1 MFLRKANNTKNGVK
15 NVNDKKIIIGFI
27 ALTLLILGGGVY
39 ILSATST
46 SVKTTSSQNA
56 KVEVDQKTF
65 DWGNIPYSGG
75 NATKTFTIK
84 NTGTDTLKLTS
95 IKTSCDC
102 TKAQIAIDGKTSPYF
117 SMHSTSSWVGEVAS
131 GKEAQLTV
139 IFDPA
144 FHGPTG
150 VGPVERLISL
160 ETNDIQNP
168 KIEFSLK
175 GVVVK
180 D

>member
-1 MFLRKANNTKNGVK
+1 M
-15 NVNDKKIIIGFI
+15 NDKKIIIGFVI
-27 ALTLLILGGGVY
+27 LTLLILGGGIYV
-39 ILSATST
+39 LATST
-46 SVKTTSSQNA
+46 PAAPAQVISSQNA
-56 KVEVDQKTF
+56 KVQVDQKNF

-84 NTGTDTLKLTS
+84 NAGTDILKLTGV
-95 IKTSCDC
+95 KTSCTC
-102 TKAQIAIDGKTSPYF
+102 TKAQVSIDGKVSPYF
-117 SMHSTSSWVGEVAS
+117 SMHSTSGWVGEVS
-131 GKEAQLTV
+131 PGKEAQLLV

-150 VGPVERLISL
+150 VGPIERLISM
-160 ETNDIQNP
+160 ETNDSQNP

-180 D
+180 

>member
-1 MFLRKANNTKNGVK
+1 MA
-15 NVNDKKIIIGFI
+15 DKKIIIGLI
-27 ALTLLILGGGVY
+27 VLTILILGGGVY
-39 ILSATST
+39 FLSSTATST
-46 SVKTTSSQNA
+46 QVTPSQNV
-56 KVEVDQKTF
+56 KVEIPERTF

-84 NTGTDTLKLTS
+84 NTGTGVLQLS
-95 IKTSCDC
+95 GVKTSCTC
-102 TKAQIAIDGKTSPYF
+102 TKAQVTIDGKGSPYF
-117 SMHSTSSWVGEVAS
+117 SMHSTSGWVGQVAP
-131 GKEAQLTV
+131 GKEAQLLV

-144 FHGPTG
+144 FHGPSG
-150 VGPVERLISL
+150 VGSVERLISL

-180 D
+180 DK

>member
-1 MFLRKANNTKNGVK
+1 MA
-15 NVNDKKIIIGFI
+15 DKKIIIGLI
-27 ALTLLILGGGVY
+27 VLTMLILGGGVY
-39 ILSATST
+39 FLSSTATST
-46 SVKTTSSQNA
+46 QVTPSQNV
-56 KVEVDQKTF
+56 KVEIPERTF

-84 NTGTDTLKLTS
+84 NTGTGVLQLS
-95 IKTSCDC
+95 GVKTSCTC
-102 TKAQIAIDGKTSPYF
+102 TKAQVTIDGKGSPYF
-117 SMHSTSSWVGEVAS
+117 SMHSTTGWVGEVAP
-131 GKEAQLTV
+131 GKEAQLLV

-180 D
+180 DK

>member
-1 MFLRKANNTKNGVK
+1 MA
-15 NVNDKKIIIGFI
+15 DKKIIIGLI
-27 ALTLLILGGGVY
+27 VLTMLILGGGVY
-39 ILSATST
+39 FLSSTATST
-46 SVKTTSSQNA
+46 QVTPSQNV
-56 KVEVDQKTF
+56 KVEIPERTF

-84 NTGTDTLKLTS
+84 NTGTGVLQLS
-95 IKTSCDC
+95 GVKTSCTC
-102 TKAQIAIDGKTSPYF
+102 TKAQVTIDGKGSPYF
-117 SMHSTSSWVGEVAS
+117 SMHPTSGWVGQVAP
-131 GKEAQLTV
+131 GKEAQLLV

-180 D
+180 DK

>member
-1 MFLRKANNTKNGVK
+1 M
-15 NVNDKKIIIGFI
+15 NDKKIIIGFVV
-27 ALTLLILGGGVY
+27 LTIVILGGGIF
-39 ILSATST
+39 ILSSTTST
-46 SVKTTSSQNA
+46 PSKITASQNA
-56 KVEVDQKTF
+56 KAEVDQKTF

-84 NTGTDTLKLTS
+84 NSGTDTLKLVN

-102 TKAQIAIDGKTSPYF
+102 TKAQVVIDGKSSPYF
-117 SMHSTSSWVGEVAS
+117 SMHSTSSWVGEVAP

-150 VGPVERLISL
+150 VGPMERLISV
-160 ETNDIQNP
+160 ETNDVQNP
-168 KIEFSLK
+168 NLEFSLK

-180 D
+180 DN

>member
-1 MFLRKANNTKNGVK
+1 M
-15 NVNDKKIIIGFI
+15 I
-27 ALTLLILGGGVY
+27 TLLILGGGVY
-39 ILSATST
+39 VLSATTST
-46 SVKTTSSQNA
+46 NVSPSQNA
-56 KVEVDQKTF
+56 KVEVLEKTF

-75 NATKTFTIK
+75 EVSKTFTIK
-84 NTGTDTLKLTS
+84 NTGSDVLKLTNV
-95 IKTSCDC
+95 KTSCTC
-102 TKAQIAIDGKTSPYF
+102 TKAQIVIGEKISPYF
-117 SMHSTSSWVGEVAS
+117 SMHSTSSWVGEVTP

-150 VGPVERLISL
+150 VGPVERLVSV

-168 KIEFSLK
+168 SLEFSLK

-180 D
+180 DK

>member
-1 MFLRKANNTKNGVK
+1 MNN
-15 NVNDKKIIIGFI
+15 KKIVIIFI
-27 ALTLLILGGGVY
+27 TITILILGGG
-39 ILSATST
+39 IFLLSS
-46 SVKTTSSQNA
+46 TTSAPAKVTTSQNA
-56 KVEVDQKTF
+56 KILVNEKTF
-65 DWGNIPYSGG
+65 DWGNILYSGG

-84 NTGTDTLKLTS
+84 NTGTDILKLTN
-95 IKTSCDC
+95 IKTSCTC
-102 TKAQIAIDGKTSPYF
+102 TKAQISIDGKTSPYF
-117 SMHSTSSWVGEVAS
+117 SMHSTSGWVGEVAPNN
-131 GKEAQLTV
+131 EAQLTV

-160 ETNDIQNP
+160 ETNDRENS

-180 D
+180 DK